1 MQTMSNKPLNE
12 DIHYLNGQIDALT
25 ALVLAIANC
34 TVDKDDFH
42 TEGLE
47 RLQSVETALLHQAVP
62 ESRLIAIDHMKQWL
76 ESVTS

>member
-1 MQTMSNKPLNE
+1 MSNKPLNE

-25 ALVLAIANC
+25 ALVLALANC
-34 TVDKDDFH
+34 TVDKHEFR

-76 ESVTS
+76 ENMTS

>member
-25 ALVLAIANC
+25 ALVLALANC
-34 TVDKDDFH
+34 TVDNDEFR